1 MSNEITKFYQ
11 FLSQYG
17 QNWSETVD
25 SEYGND
31 DGSVIKAEF
40 REFLNSEWDGE
51 QMGLTLDNDLINKF
65 WKSIDT
71 NQSTNVIKGTQ
82 NIRNYNG
89 LDDKELEK
97 MNQRIEAYEK
107 FNEYTSSAIVSTGV
121 LNSYDAEWR
130 RDVINELAPYVDKW
144 VDEEGC
150 QGDLVSYL
158 EQFRPAIENKYTAQY
173 CALEY
178 QNELISTVLADYA
191 DYKIADDATL
201 QGILTKYLDNISA
214 SSSQVEPAQI
224 KDEIRNIIDAYFA
237 TAGLGSDSGYDLT
250 SLGYNPEL
258 NSPLNDI
265 QKQVLKSKLE
275 AALESIKSGDNYEKS
290 AEVIDLAIDS
300 FIDSKLSSATF
311 GNFDEMISSISSAEF
326 TSSQEYKDLL
336 TRIEVF
342 SLLDPSEGSELY
354 NSILNKLGETYA
366 GVLAQD
372 SKFLPDLYNQLMNE
386 VADKVVSGDLS
397 KSDVISYFTEQLL
410 SNFSEL
416 FPSAELSEVPLS
428 GLESIYDSSVEAAA
442 AEEDNDKSL
451 QMYKDAALKYCEALV
466 DKGGALKDAVIEIMG
481 SDYKSTINNASYPSE
496 FTIKIKELMEKA
508 AEIGEIENM
517 SVSAWSGISSDYTLG
532 LGCTMNLNVSA
543 TIQNGDRTVDPSRIT
558 YSASVVSGSGSV
570 SCTDLGALTIKAGS
584 TEGYLKVEVYAMVDG
599 IQVGE
604 PKVINLKCELTV
616 ESLLDQVAAWGGIS
630 EHLETYGCGSNG
642 SQLTGFSFAD
652 LYNNDAVIQ
661 LHRREKRA
669 KKNGWDDNQGTVH
682 SRLNELG
689 NYIITALTGAGLE
702 SSTLNTAVTNVIN
715 TLVSKGP
722 VGYSKRSG
730 DIATNTSNAVRDCQD
745 GSYRNT
751 IVEGVDKDGIDE
763 KSYQIS
769 FRDFVDMIFAEYKK
783 LGGSVTIES

>member
-201 QGILTKYLDNISA
+201 QGILTKYLDNIST

-237 TAGLGSDSGYDLT
+237 TAGLGS
-250 SLGYNPEL
+250 
-258 NSPLNDI
+258 
-265 QKQVLKSKLE
+265 
-275 AALESIKSGDNYEKS
+275 
-290 AEVIDLAIDS
+290 
-300 FIDSKLSSATF
+300 
-311 GNFDEMISSISSAEF
+311 
-326 TSSQEYKDLL
+326 
-336 TRIEVF
+336 
-342 SLLDPSEGSELY
+342 
-354 NSILNKLGETYA
+354 
-366 GVLAQD
+366 
-372 SKFLPDLYNQLMNE
+372 
-386 VADKVVSGDLS
+386 
-397 KSDVISYFTEQLL
+397 
-410 SNFSEL
+410 L
-416 FPSAELSEVPLS
+416 FR
-428 GLESIYDSSVEAAA
+428 
-442 AEEDNDKSL
+442 
-451 QMYKDAALKYCEALV
+451 YCR
-466 DKGGALKDAVIEIMG
+466 
-481 SDYKSTINNASYPSE
+481 
-496 FTIKIKELMEKA
+496 F
-508 AEIGEIENM
+508 
-517 SVSAWSGISSDYTLG
+517 
-532 LGCTMNLNVSA
+532 
-543 TIQNGDRTVDPSRIT
+543 
-558 YSASVVSGSGSV
+558 
-570 SCTDLGALTIKAGS
+570 
-584 TEGYLKVEVYAMVDG
+584 
-599 IQVGE
+599 
-604 PKVINLKCELTV
+604 
-616 ESLLDQVAAWGGIS
+616 
-630 EHLETYGCGSNG
+630 
-642 SQLTGFSFAD
+642 
-652 LYNNDAVIQ
+652 
-661 LHRREKRA
+661 
-669 KKNGWDDNQGTVH
+669 
-682 SRLNELG
+682 RL
-689 NYIITALTGAGLE
+689 
-702 SSTLNTAVTNVIN
+702 
-715 TLVSKGP
+715 
-722 VGYSKRSG
+722 
-730 DIATNTSNAVRDCQD
+730 
-745 GSYRNT
+745 
-751 IVEGVDKDGIDE
+751 
-763 KSYQIS
+763 
-769 FRDFVDMIFAEYKK
+769 
-783 LGGSVTIES
+783 